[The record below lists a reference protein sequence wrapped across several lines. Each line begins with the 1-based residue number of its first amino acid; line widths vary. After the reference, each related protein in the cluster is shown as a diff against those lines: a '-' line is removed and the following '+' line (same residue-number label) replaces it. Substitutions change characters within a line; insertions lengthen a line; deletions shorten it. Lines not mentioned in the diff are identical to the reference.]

1 MGNQATYKL
10 AERIITRARA
20 KGLTI
25 ATAESCT
32 GGWIGK
38 ALTDIPG
45 SSTVFKGSLVAY
57 SNSIKENLLG
67 VPQQLLITHGA
78 VSEKVASEMAKN
90 CAQSFAVD
98 IAISVTGIAGPGGGS
113 QEKPV
118 GLVHMGL
125 AARQNIETYKFQF
138 DNFGRDSI
146 RQDALSAALKIVL
159 ENVDKMVTA

>member
-1 MGNQATYKL
+1 MTEQAIYKL
-10 AERIITRARA
+10 AEQIIIRANE

-45 SSTVFKGSLVAY
+45 SSSVFMGSLVAY
-57 SNSIKENLLG
+57 SNTVKENLLG

-78 VSEKVASEMAKN
+78 VSEKVALEMAKN
-90 CAQSFAVD
+90 CVQSFAVD

-118 GLVHMGL
+118 GLVHIGL
-125 AARQNIETYKFQF
+125 ATDQKVETHKFEF
-138 DNFGRDSI
+138 DNFGRNSV
-146 RQDALSAALKIVL
+146 RQDALTAALKIIL
-159 ENVDKMVTA
+159 ESVDNGPNS